1 MDLGRSLIEIAIISA
16 IFYYLLLSL
25 RGTRGAGILKGLI
38 FIAFLAY
45 LIMLM
50 TTNFFQLFTI
60 HYILKKWFFLGLVFA
75 LVVIFQPEL
84 RRSLL
89 RLGQSRL
96 LNPFFF
102 AKSEVITEVIEA
114 VMKLSKEKT
123 GALIAL
129 EREINLKSYIEGGIP
144 LNSHISSEL
153 LQTIFYPG
161 SALHDGAVI
170 IREDRVMAAGCL
182 FPLTDNPEI
191 AKSVGTR
198 HRAGIGITEESDAL
212 VVIVSEETGN
222 ISLGVKGEL
231 TRNLDKESLENI
243 LEGLY
248 LKEEKVI
255 PKKET
260 AAKAD
265 GTT

>member
-1 MDLGRSLIEIAIISA
+1 
-16 IFYYLLLSL
+16 
-25 RGTRGAGILKGLI
+25 
-38 FIAFLAY
+38 
-45 LIMLM
+45 
-50 TTNFFQLFTI
+50 
-60 HYILKKWFFLGLVFA
+60 
-75 LVVIFQPEL
+75 
-84 RRSLL
+84 
-89 RLGQSRL
+89 
-96 LNPFFF
+96 
-102 AKSEVITEVIEA
+102 
-114 VMKLSKEKT
+114 
-123 GALIAL
+123 
-129 EREINLKSYIEGGIP
+129 
-144 LNSHISSEL
+144 
-153 LQTIFYPG
+153 
-161 SALHDGAVI
+161 
-170 IREDRVMAAGCL
+170 AGCL